1 MDVLTKIISSADSI
15 DIDSFKVF
23 MKADLAGMLHE
34 YRTTYAN
41 LSETVHSTILSLED
55 DLISDPQTDEIL
67 GINVY
72 GQRVEE
78 ISTLL
83 MTSSNYL
90 LVGLTMHLSIFPNSQ
105 QTDDVNSLSLSFQ
118 AEWQNVGVSS
128 AVRH

>member
-1 MDVLTKIISSADSI
+1 
-15 DIDSFKVF
+15 

-41 LSETVHSTILSLED
+41 LSESVHSTIASLED
-55 DLISDPQTDEIL
+55 DLITDARTDHIL

-72 GQRVEE
+72 GQRIEE

-105 QTDDVNSLSLSFQ
+105 QTADVNNLSLSFQ
-118 AEWQNVGVSS
+118 AEWESVVVSA